1 MCLQELTKQSM
12 RKLSNLCRISTPKAP
27 RPAAPYSQA
36 IKCNGF
42 IFVSGQIPLTIENK
56 LVEGSISEKSEQIIQ
71 NVKNILESSNSD
83 LKHIVKSTVFLSN
96 MKYLKDFNAV
106 YSKYFQADLPARTCA
121 AVSSLPLNA
130 EIEMEVIAA
139 ERSDNLKV

>member
-1 MCLQELTKQSM
+1 MCLQGLTRQSV
-12 RKLSNLCRISTPKAP
+12 RKLSKLCIISTPKAP

-42 IFVSGQIPLTIENK
+42 IFVSGQIPLTTENK

-83 LKHIVKSTVFLSN
+83 LKHIVKATVFLSN
-96 MKYLKDFNAV
+96 MKYFKDFNAV

-121 AVSSLPLNA
+121 AVSNLPLDA

-139 ERSDNLKV
+139 EKVDNS